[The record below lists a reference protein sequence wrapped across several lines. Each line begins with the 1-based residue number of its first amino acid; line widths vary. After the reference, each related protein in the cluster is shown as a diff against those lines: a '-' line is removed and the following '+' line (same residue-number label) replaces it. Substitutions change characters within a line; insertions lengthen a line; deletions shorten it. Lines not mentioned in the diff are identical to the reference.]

1 MPSADSVP
9 AVGESSKSSAKRA
22 TAQSAGC
29 FAVLCASRG
38 LKSTIMKSAFIFAAS
53 GFQVFSFQADK

>member
-9 AVGESSKSSAKRA
+9 AVGESSESSAKR
-22 TAQSAGC
+22 AQSAGC

-38 LKSTIMKSAFIFAAS
+38 LKSAIMKSAFIFAAS
-53 GFQVFSFQADK
+53 GFQVLFLPS